1 MIRSYI
7 RDNFHQCVI
16 WGIILQCFGGLV
28 PLATNRLLLMV
39 LGWLMLSTGTLLL
52 WIGFA
57 FYTKAKGRSPAWSLL
72 SFASIIGWLI
82 LLSLTAKPNS
92 ASAMGGDDSMRRI

>member
-1 MIRSYI
+1 
-7 RDNFHQCVI
+7 
-16 WGIILQCFGGLV
+16 
-28 PLATNRLLLMV
+28 MV

-57 FYTKAKGRSPAWSLL
+57 FYAKAKGRSPAWSLL

-82 LLSLTAKPNS
+82 LLFLTARPNS
-92 ASAMGGDDSMRRI
+92 AVTEDGSTRRI